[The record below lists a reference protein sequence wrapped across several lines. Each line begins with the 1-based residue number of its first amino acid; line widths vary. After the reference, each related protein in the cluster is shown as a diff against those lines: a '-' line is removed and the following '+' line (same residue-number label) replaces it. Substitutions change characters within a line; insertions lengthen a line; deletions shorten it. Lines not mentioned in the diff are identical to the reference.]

1 MNILILGLGSIGQRH
16 LRNLKKIMPRCNVF
30 ALRKKKLTPML
41 DNNNNM
47 IIGDLKKK
55 YSLTYINNLNDIKK
69 KKLNID
75 AAFVCTPSSHHV
87 NQVIWLIKNNI
98 NCFVEKPLGSSSK
111 NLLKLKKLLLKKKNL
126 ITMMGFQL
134 RFNPIIHYLKKTLQN
149 SLIGRVYYVNIHHG
163 EHINDFHPYEN
174 YKISYAANKNLG
186 GGVLLTQIHEI
197 DYFLYLFKS
206 YEIKKINSVSTKLS
220 NLKINVEDTFSSTFL

>member
-16 LRNLKKIMPRCNVF
+16 LRNLKKITPKCNVF

-41 DNNNNM
+41 DNNNKV

-75 AAFVCTPSSHHV
+75 AALVCTPSSHHV
-87 NQVIWLIKNNI
+87 KQVIWLVKNNI

-111 NLLKLKKLLLKKKNL
+111 NLLKLKNLLIKKK
-126 ITMMGFQL
+126 I
-134 RFNPIIHYLKKTLQN
+134 
-149 SLIGRVYYVNIHHG
+149 
-163 EHINDFHPYEN
+163 
-174 YKISYAANKNLG
+174 
-186 GGVLLTQIHEI
+186 
-197 DYFLYLFKS
+197 
-206 YEIKKINSVSTKLS
+206 
-220 NLKINVEDTFSSTFL
+220 